1 MDQPKYE
8 MPDTATLLAA
18 ALYLA
23 TSYAKSGCPRL
34 CDMIIRQLNLIRG
47 RSDNAAPRA
56 TRELCA
62 RLLAEWEHIRAERLT
77 ALSAAFRTDPG
88 DSPKLH

>member
-8 MPDTATLLAA
+8 LPDTETLLAA

-23 TSYAKSGCPRL
+23 TNYAKTGCPRL

-47 RSDNAAPRA
+47 HSENAAPQA
-56 TRELCA
+56 TREFCG
-62 RLLAEWEHIRAERLT
+62 RLLAEWEKIRAERVA
-77 ALSAAFRTDPG
+77 ALRAAICSDPA
-88 DSPKLH
+88 DPQRLH